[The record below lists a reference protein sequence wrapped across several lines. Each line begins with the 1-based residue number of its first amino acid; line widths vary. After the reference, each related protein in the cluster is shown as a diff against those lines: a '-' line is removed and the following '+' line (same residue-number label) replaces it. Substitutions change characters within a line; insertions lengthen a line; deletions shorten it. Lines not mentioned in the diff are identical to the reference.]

1 MSKKPRRRANHR
13 PDRTKYRATPP
24 RGAGRRIGRN
34 PPIWLSVALLVFL
47 SVIGAALLFV
57 GVRFLT
63 ELRAQHHSPEL
74 SMTVSRCRAVHHDRG
89 RTVDCVGTGRPGG
102 SGVTAGTWRFAGAP
116 EVYAD
121 GTVLRVRCTP
131 DGECNRLTVGR
142 HALAL
147 VLTLAGA
154 AMTVLGLSLAAR
166 QVVGL
171 VAPHRL
177 PRPPSR
183 PGTATVAALLLALAG
198 SLAYVFT

>member
-1 MSKKPRRRANHR
+1 MSRKPRRRSNHR

-24 RGAGRRIGRN
+24 RSADRRIGRK
-34 PPIWLSVALLVFL
+34 PPIRVSVALLLFL
-47 SVIGAALLFV
+47 SVIGAAFLLV
-57 GVRFLT
+57 GLLFLT

-74 SMTVSRCRAVHHDRG
+74 SMTVSRCRTVHHDRG
-89 RTVDCVGTGRPGG
+89 RTIDCIGTGRPGG

-147 VLTLAGA
+147 FLTLAGA
-154 AMTVLGLSLAAR
+154 AVTVLGLSLAAR
-166 QVVGL
+166 QVVGA

-177 PRPPSR
+177 PGPLSR
-183 PGTATVAALLLALAG
+183 PGTAAVAALLLVLAG
-198 SLAYVFT
+198 SLVYVFT